1 MNAEGLLATPGLAP
15 VLSALPRA
23 RLVGGCVRDMLA
35 GREVADIDLAT
46 PDPPEAALSA
56 LEGAGLR
63 AIPTGLL
70 HGTVTAISNG
80 RPFEITTLRR
90 DEETFGRHARV
101 SWTDDFEVDAARRD
115 FTINAMSLDRDGVL
129 HDYFGGAA
137 DLQAGRVR
145 FVGDARL
152 RVTEDYLR
160 CLRYFRFF
168 ARYGRGEPDTEAV
181 AAIAAGKAE
190 LASLSAE
197 RVWSEA
203 KRIFGAP
210 DPRAA
215 LALMARLGVLAVVL
229 PEAGDVA
236 AMSRLVAAGA
246 PVDPLLRLA
255 ALLGSD
261 AGEVAERLKLSGAE
275 RERLVALLHGKVP
288 AAGDDD
294 AALRRLLADEPAAI
308 LLDRLWL
315 SGGYSEALAARIASM
330 PRPVFPL
337 EGRDALALG
346 ATPGPH
352 VGQALRQVREWW
364 MAGGCVASAEAAR
377 DRLAKALSAIAPA

>member
-1 MNAEGLLATPGLAP
+1 MSVDTLLGTPGLSA
-15 VLSALPRA
+15 VFSALPQA
-23 RLVGGCVRDMLA
+23 RLVGGCVRDMLV

-46 PDPPEAALSA
+46 PDPPEAVLLA

-63 AIPTGLL
+63 AIPTGLS
-70 HGTVTAISNG
+70 HGTVTAISEG

-90 DEETFGRHARV
+90 DEESFGRHARV
-101 SWTDDFEVDAARRD
+101 SWTDDFLEDAARRD

-145 FVGDARL
+145 FVGDASL

-168 ARYGRGEPDTEAV
+168 ARYGQGQPDADAV
-181 AAIAAGKAE
+181 AAITAGKAG

-197 RVWSEA
+197 RVWSEV

-215 LALMARLGVLAVVL
+215 LAVMARVGVLAAVL

-236 AMSRLVAAGA
+236 AVARLVEAGA
-246 PVDPLLRLA
+246 PADPLLRLA
-255 ALLGSD
+255 ALLDGD
-261 AGEVAERLKLSGAE
+261 AGDVGERLKFSGAE
-275 RERLVALLHGKVP
+275 RERLGLLLHGKVP
-288 AAGDDD
+288 AADDD
-294 AALRRLLADEPAAI
+294 DSALRRLLADEPATV

-315 SGGYSEALAARIASM
+315 SGGYSAGFAARIASM

-346 ATPGPH
+346 ALPGPH
-352 VGQALRQVREWW
+352 VGEALRRVRAWW

-377 DRLAKALSAIAPA
+377 ERLAIELSGGG